1 MSEESIV
8 SPEEKTNH
16 SFVHEGDL
24 AQLVGMRHA
33 FHLVHIQAGQMV
45 HTHRGVIKHD
55 DLIGKEWGSQIFSH
69 MGSPFFILKPSIA
82 DIVRTTKRNTQIM
95 YPKDIGFILITMGI
109 GPGSR
114 VIETGTGSGGLTQAL
129 AFMVGDNGHVYSYEK
144 REEMQ
149 KLARENLINLGLE
162 NRVTFKLQDIEN
174 GFSETQVDSIFLDLP
189 NPYDYL
195 SHVRISLKS
204 GGYFGTILPTSNQV
218 IKTLV
223 ELRRN
228 SFAFTDVCE
237 LILRYYKSEA
247 DRFRPTDRMVA
258 HTGYLIFSRKIQ
270 HEGEQIGEFEE
281 LKE

>member
-1 MSEESIV
+1 MSSGT
-8 SPEEKTNH
+8 KTMSSYVN
-16 SFVHEGDL
+16 EGDL
-24 AQLVGMRHA
+24 TQLVGMRHA
-33 FHLVHIQAGQMV
+33 FHLVHIKAGQMV
-45 HTHRGVIKHD
+45 HTHRGIIKHD
-55 DLIGKEWGSQIFSH
+55 DLIGKQWGSQIFSH

-82 DIVRTTKRNTQIM
+82 DIVRMTKRNTQIM
-95 YPKDIGFILITMGI
+95 YPKEIGFILMTMGI

-162 NRVTFKLQDIEN
+162 NRVTFILQDIEN
-174 GFSETQVDSIFLDLP
+174 GFGETEMDSIILDLP

-195 SHVRISLKS
+195 SHVRSSLKS
-204 GGYFGTILPTSNQV
+204 GGYFGTILPTANQV

-237 LILRYYKSEA
+237 LMLRYYKAEA

-258 HTGYLIFSRKIQ
+258 HTGYLIFSRKIH
-270 HEGEQIGEFEE
+270 HEGEEIAEFEE

>member
-1 MSEESIV
+1 MSEESV
-8 SPEEKTNH
+8 YSSEENKIN
-16 SFVHEGDL
+16 SYVKEGDL

-33 FHLVHIQAGQMV
+33 FHLVHIQAGQTV
-45 HTHRGVIKHD
+45 HTHRGIIKHD
-55 DLIGKEWGSQIFSH
+55 DLIAKPWGSQIFSH

-82 DIVRTTKRNTQIM
+82 DIIRTTKRNTQIM

-114 VIETGTGSGGLTQAL
+114 VIEAGSGSGGLTQAL
-129 AFMVGDNGHVYSYEK
+129 AFIVGDSGHVYSYEK
-144 REEMQ
+144 RDEMQ
-149 KLARENLINLGLE
+149 KLAQENLINLGLE
-162 NRVTFKLQDIEN
+162 KRVTFILQDIEN
-174 GFSETQVDSIFLDLP
+174 GFGETEVDSIFLDIP

-195 SHVRISLKS
+195 PHVRSSLKS
-204 GGYFGTILPTSNQV
+204 GGFFGTILPTTNQV

-237 LILRYYKSEA
+237 LMLRYYKSEA
-247 DRFRPTDRMVA
+247 DRLRPTDRMVA
-258 HTGYLIFSRKIQ
+258 HTGYLIFSRKIH
-270 HEGEQIGEFEE
+270 HEEEQIREFEE

>member
-1 MSEESIV
+1 MREETNIS
-8 SPEEKTNH
+8 SGNKTISSYVN
-16 SFVHEGDL
+16 EGDL

-55 DLIGKEWGSQIFSH
+55 DLIGRQWGSQIFSH
-69 MGSPFFILKPSIA
+69 MGSPFFLLKPSIA
-82 DIVRTTKRNTQIM
+82 DIIRTTKRNTQIM

-162 NRVTFKLQDIEN
+162 NRVTLKLQDIEN
-174 GFSETQVDSIFLDLP
+174 GFDETEVDSIFLDLP

-204 GGYFGTILPTSNQV
+204 GGYFGTILPTTNQV

-258 HTGYLIFSRKIQ
+258 HTGYLIFSRKTH

>member
-1 MSEESIV
+1 MS
-8 SPEEKTNH
+8 
-16 SFVHEGDL
+16 L
-24 AQLVGMRHA
+24 
-33 FHLVHIQAGQMV
+33 V

-55 DLIGKEWGSQIFSH
+55 DLIGRQWGSQIFSH

-82 DIVRTTKRNTQIM
+82 DIVRTTKRNSQIM

-174 GFSETQVDSIFLDLP
+174 GFGETEVDSIFLDLP
-189 NPYDYL
+189 NPYDFL
-195 SHVRISLKS
+195 SQVRISLKS
-204 GGYFGTILPTSNQV
+204 GGYFGTILPTTNQV

-258 HTGYLIFSRKIQ
+258 HTGYLIFSRKIH